1 MILRMS
7 YEEVAVLNSVTER
20 LLSAW
25 GGGGVAAPPE
35 VLAELETHAPLRGD
49 ISVMTLAQQ
58 RRLMA
63 AVDYVVEHLKGRMDT
78 LVMELYVGAEDAVN
92 AYFDYANAL
101 ALRSRVA
108 AMGREMVAMI
118 ELMTGE
124 APTEEMAELVTFAD

>member
-7 YEEVAVLNSVTER
+7 YEEVTVLNSVTER

-25 GGGGVAAPPE
+25 GEGGVLAPPE
-35 VLAELETHAPLRGD
+35 VLAELEVHAPLRGD

-63 AVDYVVEHLKGRMDT
+63 AMDYVVEHLKGRMDT

-101 ALRSRVA
+101 ELRARVA

-124 APTEEMAELVTFAD
+124 APTEETAERVTFAD

>member
-7 YEEVAVLNSVTER
+7 YEEATVLNSVTER

-63 AVDYVVEHLKGRMDT
+63 AVNYVVEHLKGRMDT
-78 LVMELYVGAEDAVN
+78 LVVELYVGAEDAVN

-101 ALRSRVA
+101 TLRSRVA